1 MYTKN
6 QIRELRDAVIKE
18 KDSDQ
23 YVYAPEGATARYVC
37 ETVMY
42 ESEPEK
48 IEQKIKSFADFAR
61 VNECDAIHCH
71 DPKAINYQLAYD
83 ILFGDISVAPLHIND
98 ALETVAKWRLKQPA

>member
-6 QIRELRDAVIKE
+6 QIRELRDAVIIE
-18 KDSDQ
+18 KNSDQ
-23 YVYAPEGATARYVC
+23 YVYAPEGATARYIC

-61 VNECDAIHCH
+61 INECDAIHCH
-71 DPKAINYQLAYD
+71 DPKAVTAPTTKVVGFHEPSPVLSPYGEAL
-83 ILFGDISVAPLHIND
+83 VAQQ
-98 ALETVAKWRLKQPA
+98 TPARV